1 LSAGADGRCIGASNR
16 ERLGVTPTLFT
27 WTVWLCAGL
36 SPFWPWTIGGRYTG
50 SPAVRFAK
58 RASTWANRER

>member
-1 LSAGADGRCIGASNR
+1 M
-16 ERLGVTPTLFT
+16 TPALFA

-36 SPFWPWTIGGRYTG
+36 SPLWPWTLTGRYTG

-58 RASTWANRER
+58 RAYAWANR

>member
-1 LSAGADGRCIGASNR
+1 VFLGATNR
-16 ERLGVTPTLFT
+16 ERLGVTPTLFI

-36 SPFWPWTIGGRYTG
+36 SPFWPWTIDGRYTG

-58 RASTWANRER
+58 RAGAWANRER

>member
-1 LSAGADGRCIGASNR
+1 M
-16 ERLGVTPTLFT
+16 TPALLT

-36 SPFWPWTIGGRYTG
+36 SPLWPWTVKGHYTG

-58 RASTWANRER
+58 RAYAWAIR